1 MKSAGAIQKNT
12 EKRASHDVLFSL
24 YENAADKLILLVLLG
39 SVLLFILWPIAC
51 IALRSLRGADGG
63 VSFAMFGTVL
73 RQYGESL
80 RNSVFVG
87 VFTAVLSTILSLSAA
102 LVCAT
107 ARGWKKTLCMIIMLV
122 AMVSPPF
129 VSSLAYIQLYGR
141 RGWITYR
148 LLHLSLNPYNRWG
161 VILMQSISFVPLN
174 AMFLS
179 GILEKL
185 DEGSHPARYCP
196 AAHSARDTRVPA
208 ALVRPLAR
216 GLRHAHHHRR
226 ALQHA
231 GRGHLFAS
239 RWILGP

>member
-1 MKSAGAIQKNT
+1 MKSAGTIQKNA

-24 YENAADKLILLVLLG
+24 CENAADKLILLVLLG

-107 ARGWKKTLCMIIMLV
+107 ARGWKKTLCMVVMLV

-148 LLHLSLNPYNRWG
+148 LLRLSLSPVLLRQGITVLAAEDTRGAAAYG
-161 VILMQSISFVPLN
+161 VIVDIIRLEASTGGSI
-174 AMFLS
+174 A
-179 GILEKL
+179 LE
-185 DEGSHPARYCP
+185 ARWTLIDPGANC
-196 AAHSARDTRVPA
+196 
-208 ALVRPLAR
+208 
-216 GLRHAHHHRR
+216 
-226 ALQHA
+226 
-231 GRGHLFAS
+231 
-239 RWILGP
+239 ILGRVSFAGCEKISML

>member
-24 YENAADKLILLVLLG
+24 CENAADKLILLVLLG

-102 LVCAT
+102 LVCFIGFSAF
-107 ARGWKKTLCMIIMLV
+107 I
-122 AMVSPPF
+122 S
-129 VSSLAYIQLYGR
+129 YIRYCSHVDYL
-141 RGWITYR
+141 T
-148 LLHLSLNPYNRWG
+148 
-161 VILMQSISFVPLN
+161 VP
-174 AMFLS
+174 AMF
-179 GILEKL
+179 
-185 DEGSHPARYCP
+185 D
-196 AAHSARDTRVPA
+196 D
-208 ALVRPLAR
+208 
-216 GLRHAHHHRR
+216 
-226 ALQHA
+226 A
-231 GRGHLFAS
+231 G
-239 RWILGP
+239 

>member
-24 YENAADKLILLVLLG
+24 CENAADKLILLVLLG

-107 ARGWKKTLCMIIMLV
+107 RAG
-122 AMVSPPF
+122 
-129 VSSLAYIQLYGR
+129 GR
-141 RGWITYR
+141 RR
-148 LLHLSLNPYNRWG
+148 
-161 VILMQSISFVPLN
+161 
-174 AMFLS
+174 
-179 GILEKL
+179 
-185 DEGSHPARYCP
+185 
-196 AAHSARDTRVPA
+196 SA
-208 ALVRPLAR
+208 
-216 GLRHAHHHRR
+216 
-226 ALQHA
+226 
-231 GRGHLFAS
+231 
-239 RWILGP
+239 

>member
-24 YENAADKLILLVLLG
+24 CENAADKLILLVLLG

-148 LLHLSLNPYNRWG
+148 LLHLSR
-161 VILMQSISFVPLN
+161 S
-174 AMFLS
+174 
-179 GILEKL
+179 E
-185 DEGSHPARYCP
+185 ER
-196 AAHSARDTRVPA
+196 RVGKEC
-208 ALVRPLAR
+208 R
-216 GLRHAHHHRR
+216 
-226 ALQHA
+226 
-231 GRGHLFAS
+231 S
-239 RWILGP
+239 RWSPYH

>member
-24 YENAADKLILLVLLG
+24 CENAADKLILLVLLG

-73 RQYGESL
+73 RQCGESL

-122 AMVSPPF
+122 AMVSDIP
-129 VSSLAYIQLYGR
+129 IQIHLYSKR
-141 RGWITYR
+141 LSAFLQEWATKLLRDLRLSMIT
-148 LLHLSLNPYNRWG
+148 
-161 VILMQSISFVPLN
+161 
-174 AMFLS
+174 
-179 GILEKL
+179 
-185 DEGSHPARYCP
+185 
-196 AAHSARDTRVPA
+196 TT
-208 ALVRPLAR
+208 
-216 GLRHAHHHRR
+216 LRH
-226 ALQHA
+226 
-231 GRGHLFAS
+231 
-239 RWILGP
+239 

>member
-1 MKSAGAIQKNT
+1 MKSAGTIQKNT

-24 YENAADKLILLVLLG
+24 CENAADKLILLVLLG

-107 ARGWKKTLCMIIMLV
+107 ARGWKKALCMIIMLV

-141 RGWITYR
+141 RGWISYR

-161 VILMQSISFVPLN
+161 ASKRIWGPIMVHSSTASPSSLPTRMLAMDALRGSITP
-174 AMFLS
+174 
-179 GILEKL
+179 ET
-185 DEGSHPARYCP
+185 
-196 AAHSARDTRVPA
+196 DTPNC
-208 ALVRPLAR
+208 
-216 GLRHAHHHRR
+216 
-226 ALQHA
+226 
-231 GRGHLFAS
+231 
-239 RWILGP
+239 W

>member
-1 MKSAGAIQKNT
+1 MKSAGTIQKNT

-24 YENAADKLILLVLLG
+24 CENAADRLILLVLLG

-107 ARGWKKTLCMIIMLV
+107 ARGWKKTLCMVIMLV

-129 VSSLAYIQLYGR
+129 VSSLAYTAARHLGVSPVR
-141 RGWITYR
+141 SPTSRAHR
-148 LLHLSLNPYNRWG
+148 LP
-161 VILMQSISFVPLN
+161 
-174 AMFLS
+174 
-179 GILEKL
+179 
-185 DEGSHPARYCP
+185 C
-196 AAHSARDTRVPA
+196 
-208 ALVRPLAR
+208 
-216 GLRHAHHHRR
+216 
-226 ALQHA
+226 
-231 GRGHLFAS
+231 AS
-239 RWILGP
+239 TAP

>member
-1 MKSAGAIQKNT
+1 MKSAGTIQKNA

-24 YENAADKLILLVLLG
+24 CENAADKLILLVLLG

-107 ARGWKKTLCMIIMLV
+107 ARGWKKTLCMVVMLV
-122 AMVSPPF
+122 AMV
-129 VSSLAYIQLYGR
+129 
-141 RGWITYR
+141 
-148 LLHLSLNPYNRWG
+148 
-161 VILMQSISFVPLN
+161 
-174 AMFLS
+174 
-179 GILEKL
+179 
-185 DEGSHPARYCP
+185 
-196 AAHSARDTRVPA
+196 
-208 ALVRPLAR
+208 
-216 GLRHAHHHRR
+216 
-226 ALQHA
+226 
-231 GRGHLFAS
+231 
-239 RWILGP
+239 